1 MKNSVLLFIFTIS
14 CLLQNIN
21 AQVINDWENPKV
33 FGINKMAPHAT
44 YIPYQNVEQAILN
57 DENISPFYK
66 SLNGLWKFN
75 WVKKTSE
82 RPVDFYK
89 PDYDVSKWK
98 DIPVPSNWELHGYGI
113 PIYVN
118 IPYEFT
124 EEPNPPDIPDGYNP
138 VGSYRRSF
146 TIPDSWNGREVFIHF
161 GAVKSA
167 MYLWINGQKV
177 GYSQGSKTPA
187 EFNITS
193 YLQNG
198 ENTIAIEVYRW
209 SDGSFLECQDFW
221 RLSGIERDVYLFSTP
236 KIQIRDFFVQTLLD
250 SSYNNAK
257 LNLNVEIKN
266 FLTNSKTKKY
276 AINIFLFDKDKKTII
291 KDSMEINVN
300 KKNLENFVFENK
312 VPSPEKWSA
321 EKPNLYTLVI
331 SLKNDKNKTIET
343 VSCKVGFRKSE
354 IKNGQ
359 LLVNGKAVLLK
370 GVNRHE
376 HDQNTGHIISKESM
390 LKDIELMKRFNI
402 NAVRTSHYPDD
413 PYWYELCD
421 KYGIY
426 LIDEANIESHGMG
439 YKLDRTLGNNPEWKE
454 AHLDRIISM
463 VERDKNHPS
472 IIIWSMGNEA
482 GDGVNFIASSE
493 WIQNRDSS
501 RPVHYERAGTKSHVD
516 IVSPMYAEIDYLK
529 KYASKQQ
536 DRPLI
541 LCEYAHSMGNSTG
554 NLQDYW
560 DVIEK
565 YDQLQ
570 GGFIWDW
577 VDQGLIKSTKNGE
590 KFWAYGGDFGD
601 ENVPSD
607 GNFCIN
613 GLVYPDRSIHP
624 AMWEVKK
631 VYQNIKIAPVKLNMG
646 EFKIF
651 NNYFFTNLNEFIINW
666 EVKSLGEVIE
676 SGIIENL
683 NIEPGNDTIIK
694 VPLFAINKNLK
705 NESFINFSIST
716 KEKSDLIP
724 ENHTISIEQFR
735 LPVRRIVEAQNS
747 SDLPEIKLK
756 QTSDEV
762 VLTGKNF
769 QIKFNKKKGILS
781 ALAFEGEELIIEG
794 LEPNFWRAPNDN
806 DFGNGMEKRCAVW
819 KTAAD
824 ERKLEKFEIIDQKS
838 NKVVINSTFLIKE
851 TNSNLTFIYTVLG
864 SGDIIVSFNLLSK
877 NRNLPEIPRIGMEV
891 QLKGDF
897 EQLKWYG
904 KGPHENYIDRNTSA
918 LVDVYESTVTD
929 QYVEYIRP
937 QENGYKTQVR
947 WLTITNEEGKGVL
960 IEGFPSICFSA
971 LHFTNEDLDQG
982 EKKNYKH
989 TTDMIPNDFVS
1000 LNIDLTQMG
1009 VGGDNSWGA
1018 KPHKKY
1024 QILPGNYSFSFRIR
1038 PFSNNEDVSKLIN
1051 QKWKNIKK

>member
-1 MKNSVLLFIFTIS
+1 MKHHLLVFIVFIFIS
-14 CLLQNIN
+14 LQSIT
-21 AQVINDWENPKV
+21 AQKINDWENPKM
-33 FGINKMAPHAT
+33 FGLNKEAPHASF
-44 YIPYQNVEQAILN
+44 IPYANVEQAIHN
-57 DENISPFYK
+57 DKNNSPFYK

-75 WVKKTSE
+75 WVREPSQ

-89 PDYDVSKWK
+89 TDFDVSKWN
-98 DIPVPSNWELHGYGI
+98 DIPVPSNWELQGYGV

-124 EEPNPPDIPDGYNP
+124 YEPNPPDIPDGYNP
-138 VGSYRRSF
+138 VGSYRRTF
-146 TIPDSWNGREVFIHF
+146 TIPESWKNQEIFVHF

-193 YLQNG
+193 FLQKG
-198 ENTIAIEVYRW
+198 ENTMAVEVYRW

-221 RLSGIERDVYLFSTP
+221 RISGIERDVYLFSTP
-236 KIQIRDFFVQTLLD
+236 KIQIRDFFVQTFLD
-250 SSYNNAK
+250 SNYNNAE
-257 LNLNVEIKN
+257 LNVNIDIKN
-266 FLTNSKTKKY
+266 YLVNSKIKKHY
-276 AINIFLFDKDKKTII
+276 LNILLIDHYDNTII
-291 KDSMEINVN
+291 KNLLEININ
-300 KKNLENFVFENK
+300 KKNSEKFVFENQ
-312 VPSPEKWSA
+312 VNSPKKWSA
-321 EKPNLYTLVI
+321 EKPNLYSLVI
-331 SLKNDKNKTIET
+331 SLQNDKKEVIEA

-376 HDQNTGHIISKESM
+376 HDEYSGHVISNESM

-402 NAVRTSHYPDD
+402 NAVRTCHYPDD

-439 YKLDRTLGNNPEWKE
+439 YKPERTLGNNPEWKE
-454 AHLDRIISM
+454 AHLDRIIRM

-482 GDGVNFIASSE
+482 GDGVNFVASSE
-493 WIQNRDSS
+493 WIHSRDSGRS
-501 RPVHYERAGTKSHVD
+501 VHYERAGKKSHVD
-516 IVSPMYAEIDYLK
+516 IVSPMYAGLSYLK
-529 KYASKQQ
+529 KYANEKQ

-560 DVIEK
+560 DVIEQ

-577 VDQGLIKSTKNGE
+577 VDQGLVKSDESGE
-590 KFWAYGGDFGD
+590 KYWAYGGDFGD
-601 ENVPSD
+601 DDVPSD

-613 GLVYPDRSIHP
+613 GLVNPDRSIHP

-631 VYQNIKIAPVKLNMG
+631 VYQNIKILPIKLNMG
-646 EFKIF
+646 DFKIMNKF
-651 NNYFFTNLNEFIINW
+651 FFTNLNEFIINW
-666 EVKSLGEVIE
+666 EIKSLGKVIE
-676 SGIIENL
+676 KGKIENL
-683 NIEPGNDTIIK
+683 NVKPGNDTIIK
-694 VPLFAINKNLK
+694 ISLFAIKKKLSK
-705 NESFINFSIST
+705 ESYINFSIST

-724 ENHTISIEQFR
+724 ENHTIAVEQFR
-735 LPVRRIVEAQNS
+735 LPIRTNVEITDA
-747 SDLPEIKLK
+747 SDIPDLKLK
-756 QTSDEV
+756 EISNEV
-762 VLTGKNF
+762 ILTGKNF
-769 QIKFNKKKGILS
+769 KIKFNKEKGFLSSLIL
-781 ALAFEGEELIIEG
+781 EDEEFLIKG

-819 KTAAD
+819 KWAAD
-824 ERKLEKFEIIDQKS
+824 ELKLEKFEISEHKNNRIMITSSFLLKKS
-838 NKVVINSTFLIKE
+838 NSK
-851 TNSNLTFIYTVLG
+851 LTLIYTVLG
-864 SGDIIVSFNLLSK
+864 SGDIIVNYNFLSK
-877 NRNLPEIPRIGMEV
+877 NRSLPEIPRIGMKV
-891 QLKGDF
+891 QLNAGF

-904 KGPHENYIDRNTSA
+904 KGPHENYCDRNTSA
-918 LVDVYESTVTD
+918 LVDIYESKVKD

-947 WLTITNEEGKGVL
+947 WLTLTNEKGNGVL
-960 IEGFPSICFSA
+960 IEGLPGICFSA

-1000 LNIDLTQMG
+1000 LNIDLAQMG

-1024 QILPGNYSFSFRIR
+1024 QIPPGNHSYSFRIR
-1038 PFSNNEDVSKLIN
+1038 AFSNSEDVSKLIN
-1051 QKWKNIKK
+1051 QKWENIKQ

>member
-1 MKNSVLLFIFTIS
+1 MKHHLLIFIIFIFIS
-14 CLLQNIN
+14 LQSITAQEIN
-21 AQVINDWENPKV
+21 NWENPKM
-33 FGINKMAPHAT
+33 FGLNKETPHASF
-44 YIPYQNVEQAILN
+44 IPYANVKQAIIN
-57 DENISPFYK
+57 DINNSPFYK

-75 WVKKTSE
+75 WVREPSQ
-82 RPVDFYK
+82 RPVDFFK
-89 PDYDVSKWK
+89 PDYNVSKWN
-98 DIPVPSNWELHGYGI
+98 DIPVPSNWELQGYGV

-124 EEPNPPDIPDGYNP
+124 YEPNPPDIPDGYNP
-138 VGSYRRSF
+138 VGSYRRTF
-146 TIPDSWNGREVFIHF
+146 TIPDSWENKEVFIHF

-167 MYLWINGQKV
+167 MYLWINGQNV

-193 YLQNG
+193 FLQNG
-198 ENTIAIEVYRW
+198 ENIIAVEVYRW

-250 SSYNNAK
+250 TNYNNAE
-257 LNLNVEIKN
+257 LIVNVDIKN
-266 FLTNSKTKKY
+266 YLVGSKIKKHY
-276 AINIFLFDKDKKTII
+276 LNILLIDQDNNTII
-291 KDSMEINVN
+291 KDSSEIKIN
-300 KKNLENFVFENK
+300 KKNSEEFVFENQLI
-312 VPSPEKWSA
+312 SPKKWSA

-331 SLKNDKNKTIET
+331 SLKNNKKKVIEA
-343 VSCKVGFRKSE
+343 VSCMVGFRISE

-376 HDQNTGHIISKESM
+376 HDQYNGHVISKESM
-390 LKDIELMKRFNI
+390 LKDIELMKWFNI
-402 NAVRTSHYPDD
+402 NAVRTSHYPND

-439 YKLDRTLGNNPEWKE
+439 YDPDRTLGNNPEWKE

-472 IIIWSMGNEA
+472 VIIWSMGNEA
-482 GDGVNFIASSE
+482 GDGVNFVASAE
-493 WIQNRDSS
+493 WIHKRDLS
-501 RPVHYERAGTKSHVD
+501 RPVHYERAGSNSHVD
-516 IVSPMYAEIDYLK
+516 IVSPMYAGLSYLK
-529 KYASKQQ
+529 KYAGKKQ

-565 YDQLQ
+565 HDQLQ

-577 VDQGLIKSTKNGE
+577 VDQGLVKTNKNGE
-590 KFWAYGGDFGD
+590 KYWAYGGDFGT
-601 ENVPSD
+601 EEVPSD

-613 GLVYPDRSIHP
+613 GLVSPDRSIHP

-631 VYQNIKIAPVKLNMG
+631 VYQNIKIVPLKLKMG
-646 EFKIF
+646 DFKII
-651 NNYFFTNLNEFIINW
+651 NNFFFTNLNEFNINW

-676 SGIIENL
+676 NGKIENL
-683 NIEPGNDTIIK
+683 NVESGKDTIVRI
-694 VPLFAINKNLK
+694 PLFAINKKLSK
-705 NESFINFSIST
+705 ESFIKFSIST
-716 KEKSDLIP
+716 KEKSYLIP
-724 ENHTISIEQFR
+724 ENHIIAVEQIR
-735 LPVRRIVEAQNS
+735 LPVQTIGESVDIS
-747 SDLPEIKLK
+747 GLPVLQLK
-756 QTSDEV
+756 QTAKEAII
-762 VLTGKNF
+762 TGKNF
-769 QIKFNKKKGILS
+769 SVKFNKENGILS
-781 ALAFEGEELIIEG
+781 SLIFEDENFIIED

-819 KTAAD
+819 QTAAN
-824 ERKLEKFEIIDQKS
+824 ERKLDKFEISKTKNSEIMIS
-838 NKVVINSTFLIKE
+838 SEFLLEKVNSKLNI
-851 TNSNLTFIYTVLG
+851 IYTILG
-864 SGDIIVSFNLLSK
+864 SGDIIVNFNFLCN
-877 NRNLPEIPRIGMEV
+877 NRTLPEIPRIGMKV
-891 QLKGDF
+891 LLNADL

-904 KGPHENYIDRNTSA
+904 KGPHENYCDRNTSA
-918 LVDVYESTVTD
+918 LVDVYVSTVSD

-937 QENGYKTQVR
+937 QENAYKTQVR
-947 WLTITNEEGKGVL
+947 WLTLTNDEGNGIL
-960 IEGFPSICFSA
+960 IEGLPKICFSA
-971 LHFTNEDLDQG
+971 LRFTIDDLDQG
-982 EKKNYKH
+982 VKKNDKH
-989 TTDMIPNDFVS
+989 TTDLTPNDFVS

-1024 QILPGNYSFSFRIR
+1024 QILPGNYSYSFRIR
-1038 PFSNNEDVSKLIN
+1038 AISNKEDVFKLCN
-1051 QKWKNIKK
+1051 QKWQNIKQ

>member
-1 MKNSVLLFIFTIS
+1 MKNYLLVFIVIMIS
-14 CLLQNIN
+14 SLQSIT
-21 AQVINDWENPKV
+21 AQETNDWENPKM
-33 FGINKMAPHAT
+33 FGLNKEAPHADF
-44 YIPYQNVEQAILN
+44 IPYANVEQAIIN
-57 DENISPFYK
+57 NKTNSPFYK

-75 WVKKTSE
+75 WVKEPSQ

-89 PDYDVSKWK
+89 IDYNVSKWS

-124 EEPNPPDIPDGYNP
+124 YEPDPPDIPDGYNP
-138 VGSYRRSF
+138 VGSYRRNF
-146 TIPDSWNGREVFIHF
+146 TIPDTWKNQEVFIHF

-193 YLQNG
+193 FLQKG
-198 ENTIAIEVYRW
+198 ENTIAVEVYRW

-250 SSYNNAK
+250 TNYNNAELIVDVDIK
-257 LNLNVEIKN
+257 NYLADSKVKTHFLNLYLFDRDNHIVFNDSLE
-266 FLTNSKTKKY
+266 
-276 AINIFLFDKDKKTII
+276 INIDKKT
-291 KDSMEINVN
+291 SE
-300 KKNLENFVFENK
+300 EFVFENQIN
-312 VPSPEKWSA
+312 SPEKWSA
-321 EKPNLYTLVI
+321 EKPNLYSLVL
-331 SLKNDKNKTIET
+331 SLQNEKKIEIE
-343 VSCKVGFRKSE
+343 VVGCKVGFRKSE

-376 HDQNTGHIISKESM
+376 HDQHSGHVISRESM
-390 LKDIELMKRFNI
+390 LKDIELMKQFNI
-402 NAVRTSHYPDD
+402 NAVRTCHYPDD

-439 YKLDRTLGNNPEWKE
+439 YDPERTLGNNPEWKE

-472 IIIWSMGNEA
+472 VIIWSMGNEA

-493 WIQNRDSS
+493 WIHQRDPG
-501 RPVHYERAGTKSHVD
+501 RPVHYERAGKKSHVD
-516 IVSPMYAEIDYLK
+516 IVSPMYAGLSYLK
-529 KYASKQQ
+529 KYAGKKQ

-577 VDQGLIKSTKNGE
+577 VDQGLMKSDGSGE
-590 KFWAYGGDFGD
+590 KYWAYGGDYGD
-601 ENVPSD
+601 DDIPSD

-613 GLVYPDRSIHP
+613 GLINPDRSIHP

-631 VYQNIKIAPVKLNMG
+631 VYQNIKIVPVKLNMG

-651 NNYFFTNLNEFIINW
+651 NNYFFTNLNEFKINW
-666 EVKSLGEVIE
+666 EVKTLGEVIE
-676 SGIIENL
+676 SGEIKNL

-694 VPLFAINKNLK
+694 VPLFAINKKLK
-705 NESFINFSIST
+705 DESFINFKIST
-716 KEKSDLIP
+716 KENSDLVP
-724 ENHTISIEQFR
+724 SNHIVAVEQFR
-735 LPVRRIVEAQNS
+735 LPVRPFVEVQNS
-747 SDLPEIKLK
+747 SDLPEMKLK

-769 QIKFNKKKGILS
+769 KIKFNKKNGL
-781 ALAFEGEELIIEG
+781 LTDLTFEGEEFFIEG

-819 KTAAD
+819 KATSKN
-824 ERKLEKFEIIDQKS
+824 RILEKFEIIEQKS
-838 NKVVINSTFLIKE
+838 NKIVINSTFLLKE
-851 TNSNLTFIYTVLG
+851 TNSKLTFIYTILG
-864 SGDIIVSFNLLSK
+864 SGDIIVSFNLVSK
-877 NRNLPEIPRIGMEV
+877 NRSLPEIPRVGMEV
-891 QLKGDF
+891 QVKGGF

-904 KGPHENYIDRNTSA
+904 KGPHENYIDRNKSA
-918 LVDVYESTVTD
+918 LIDIYESTVTD

-937 QENGYKTQVR
+937 QENAYKTQVR
-947 WLTITNEEGKGVL
+947 WFTLTNDEGKGIL
-960 IEGFPSICFSA
+960 IGGLPQICFSA

-1024 QILPGNYSFSFRIR
+1024 QILPGNYSYSFRIR
-1038 PFSNNEDVSKLIN
+1038 AFSNNEDVSKLIN
-1051 QKWKNIKK
+1051 QKWQNIKH